1 MKYLDQQQIKTLLP
15 MSECIAVMRN
25 LFSLDPEKDLINPL
39 RPKMILPNGGILGMM
54 PAYIR
59 PYGVM
64 GIKVISVYLQ
74 NYEMGLSSHQGI
86 INLFDAENGI
96 LLLSLDADE
105 VTAIRT
111 AAVSALM
118 TDLLAVDEAETLCL
132 IGTGTQAITHL
143 EAISLVRPIKRVQV
157 WSKNPAN
164 VARFVREQSA
174 HHNVDII
181 ACSSAEAAVREA
193 DIVCTLTSSSEPLV
207 FNPWLKAGVH
217 INAVGASTPNYR
229 ELAPEVIF
237 DSDVFVD
244 NYESAC
250 NEAGDLILAV
260 GDKSKVKSL
269 IKGDIHEVL
278 TQPGLADKSHKTMFK
293 SLGLAIEDLA
303 VAHYCWQK
311 LPKQTLSS

>member
-1 MKYLDQQQIKTLLP
+1 MKYLDQQQIKDLLP
-15 MSECIAVMRN
+15 MAKCIEVMRN

-39 RPKMILPNGGILGMM
+39 RPKMMLPNGGILGMM

-74 NYEMGLSSHQGI
+74 NYEKGLSSHQGI
-86 INLFDAENGI
+86 IHLFDAENGV

-118 TDLLAVDEAETLCL
+118 TDLLVEDRAETLCL

-143 EAISLVRPIKRVQV
+143 EAIRLVRPIKRVKV

-164 VARFVREQSA
+164 VVRFVKEQSA
-174 HHNVDII
+174 HHDIELI
-181 ACSSAEAAVREA
+181 ACQSAEDAVREA
-193 DIVCTLTSSSEPLV
+193 DIVCTLTSSSESLV
-207 FNPWLKAGVH
+207 FNHWLKAGIH

-244 NYESAC
+244 NYESAG

-260 GDKSKVKSL
+260 GDKTKVRPL
-269 IKGDIHEVL
+269 IKGDIHEIL
-278 TQPGLADKSHKTMFK
+278 TKPELVDKSRKTLFK
-293 SLGLAIEDLA
+293 SLGLAIEDIA

-311 LPKQTLSS
+311 LLK

>member
-1 MKYLDQQQIKTLLP
+1 

-25 LFSLDPEKDLINPL
+25 LFNLDPAKDLINPL

-74 NYEMGLSSHQGI
+74 NYEKGLSSHQGI
-86 INLFDAENGI
+86 IHLFDAENGV

-118 TDLLAVDEAETLCL
+118 TDLLAMDEAETLCL

-143 EAISLVRPIKRVQV
+143 EAIRLVRPIKRVQV

-164 VARFVREQSA
+164 VERFVQEQSA
-174 HHNVDII
+174 HHDIDFI
-181 ACSSAEAAVREA
+181 ACPSAETAVREA

-207 FNPWLKAGVH
+207 FNPWLKAGAHV
-217 INAVGASTPNYR
+217 NAVGASTPNYR

-244 NYESAC
+244 NYESAG

-260 GDKSKVKSL
+260 GDKSKVRPL
-269 IKGDIHEVL
+269 IKGDIHEAL
-278 TQPGLADKSHKTMFK
+278 TKPGLVDKSCKTLFK
-293 SLGLAIEDLA
+293 SLGLAIEDIA

-311 LPKQTLSS
+311 LLK

>member
-1 MKYLDQQQIKTLLP
+1 

-39 RPKMILPNGGILGMM
+39 RPKMMMPNGGILGMM

-74 NYEMGLSSHQGI
+74 NYEKGLSSHQGI
-86 INLFDAENGI
+86 IHLFDAENGV

-118 TDLLAVDEAETLCL
+118 TGLLAEDDAETLCL

-143 EAISLVRPIKRVQV
+143 EAIRLVRPIKRVQV

-164 VARFVREQSA
+164 VERFVKEQSA
-174 HHNVDII
+174 HHDVELI
-181 ACSSAEAAVREA
+181 ACQSAEAAVREA

-229 ELAPEVIF
+229 ELAPEIIF

-244 NYESAC
+244 NYESAS

-260 GDKSKVKSL
+260 EDKTKVRPLIKADIYGVLTKPGLVDKSR
-269 IKGDIHEVL
+269 
-278 TQPGLADKSHKTMFK
+278 KTLFK
-293 SLGLAIEDLA
+293 SLGLAIEDIA
-303 VAHYCWQK
+303 VAYYCWQK
-311 LPKQTLSS
+311 IT

>member
-1 MKYLDQQQIKTLLP
+1 

-39 RPKMILPNGGILGMM
+39 RPKMVLPNGGILGMM
-54 PAYIR
+54 PAYIQ
-59 PYGVM
+59 PYGAM
-64 GIKVISVYLQ
+64 GLKVISIYQQ
-74 NYEMGLSSHQGI
+74 NHGKGVSSHQGI
-86 INLFDAENGI
+86 IHLFDAENGV

-118 TDLLAVDEAETLCL
+118 TDLLAVDAAETLCL

-143 EAISLVRPIKRVQV
+143 EAIRLVRPIKRVQV

-164 VARFVREQSA
+164 VARFVQEQSV
-174 HHNVDII
+174 HHDIELI
-181 ACSSAEAAVREA
+181 ACQSAEAAVREA
-193 DIVCTLTSSSEPLV
+193 DIVCTLTSSAEPLV

-229 ELAPEVIF
+229 ELAPEIIF

-260 GDKSKVKSL
+260 EDKTKVKSL
-269 IKGDIHEVL
+269 IKADIHEIL
-278 TQPGLADKSHKTMFK
+278 TKPGLVDQSHQTLFK
-293 SLGLAIEDLA
+293 SLGLAIEDIA

-311 LPKQTLSS
+311 ITLPKQDVR

>member
-1 MKYLDQQQIKTLLP
+1 
-15 MSECIAVMRN
+15 MSECIAVMRD
-25 LFSLDPEKDLINPL
+25 LFSLDPAKDLINPL

-74 NYEMGLSSHQGI
+74 NYEKGLSSHQGI
-86 INLFDAENGI
+86 IHLFDAENGM
-96 LLLSLDADE
+96 LLLSMDADE

-118 TDLLAVDEAETLCL
+118 TDLLAVNEAETLCL

-143 EAISLVRPIKRVQV
+143 EAISLVRPIKLVQV

-164 VARFVREQSA
+164 VARFVQEQSA
-174 HHNVDII
+174 HHDIDII
-181 ACSSAEAAVREA
+181 ACPSAEVAVREA

-217 INAVGASTPNYR
+217 VNAVGASTPNYQ
-229 ELAPEVIF
+229 ELAPEIVF

-244 NYESAC
+244 NYESAG

-260 GDKSKVKSL
+260 GDKSKVRPL
-269 IKGDIHEVL
+269 IKADIHEVL
-278 TQPGLADKSHKTMFK
+278 NQPELADKSRKTLFK
-293 SLGLAIEDLA
+293 SLGLAIEDIA
-303 VAHYCWQK
+303 VAHYCWKK
-311 LPKQTLSS
+311 LLK

>member
-1 MKYLDQQQIKTLLP
+1 

-25 LFSLDPEKDLINPL
+25 LFSLNPEKDLINPL
-39 RPKMILPNGGILGMM
+39 RPKMMLPNGGILGMM

-74 NYEMGLSSHQGI
+74 NYEKGLSSHQGVI
-86 INLFDAENGI
+86 HLFDAENGM

-118 TDLLAVDEAETLCL
+118 TDLLAEDGAETLCL

-143 EAISLVRPIKRVQV
+143 EAIRLVRPIKRVQV
-157 WSKNPAN
+157 WSKNPTN
-164 VARFVREQSA
+164 VARFVQEQSA

-193 DIVCTLTSSSEPLV
+193 DIVCTLTSSAEPLV
-207 FNPWLKAGVH
+207 FNPWLKAGAHV
-217 INAVGASTPNYR
+217 NAVGASTPNYR
-229 ELAPEVIF
+229 ELAPEIIF

-244 NYESAC
+244 NYESAG

-260 GDKSKVKSL
+260 GDKNKVRPL
-269 IKGDIHEVL
+269 IKADIHEVL
-278 TQPGLADKSHKTMFK
+278 TQPELVDKSRKTLFK
-293 SLGLAIEDLA
+293 SLGLAIEDIA

-311 LPKQTLSS
+311 IT

>member
-1 MKYLDQQQIKTLLP
+1 
-15 MSECIAVMRN
+15 MSECIAVMRD
-25 LFSLDPEKDLINPL
+25 LFKLDPAKDLINPL

-74 NYEMGLSSHQGI
+74 NYEKGLSSHQGVI
-86 INLFDAENGI
+86 HLFDAENGV

-143 EAISLVRPIKRVQV
+143 EAIQLVRPIKRVQV
-157 WSKNPAN
+157 WSKNPAK
-164 VARFVREQSA
+164 VERFVQEQSA
-174 HHNVDII
+174 HHDIDFI
-181 ACSSAEAAVREA
+181 ACPSAEAAVRES

-207 FNPWLKAGVH
+207 FNPWLKAGAHV
-217 INAVGASTPNYR
+217 NAVGASTPNYR

-244 NYESAC
+244 NYESAS

-260 GDKSKVKSL
+260 GDKTKVRPL
-269 IKGDIHEVL
+269 IKGDIHEAL
-278 TQPGLADKSHKTMFK
+278 TIPGLVDKSRKTLFK
-293 SLGLAIEDLA
+293 SLGLAIEDIA

-311 LPKQTLSS
+311 LLK

>member
-1 MKYLDQQQIKTLLP
+1 MP
-15 MSECIAVMRN
+15 ACIAVMRD

-39 RPKMILPNGGILGMM
+39 RPKMMLPNGGILGMM

-74 NYEMGLSSHQGI
+74 NYEKGLSSHQGI
-86 INLFDAENGI
+86 IHLFDAENGV

-143 EAISLVRPIKRVQV
+143 EAIRLVRPIKRVQV
-157 WSKNPAN
+157 WSKNPVN
-164 VARFVREQSA
+164 VARFVQEQSA
-174 HHNVDII
+174 HHDIDI
-181 ACSSAEAAVREA
+181 LVSPNAESAVRGA
-193 DIVCTLTSSSEPLV
+193 DVICTLTSSSEPLV

-229 ELAPEVIF
+229 ELASEVIF

-244 NYESAC
+244 NYESGC

-260 GDKSKVKSL
+260 GDKSKVRPL
-269 IKGDIHEVL
+269 IKADIHEVL
-278 TQPGLADKSHKTMFK
+278 TKPGLVDKSRKTLFK

-303 VAHYCWQK
+303 VAHYCWHK
-311 LPKQTLSS
+311 IARTLN

>member
-1 MKYLDQQQIKTLLP
+1 
-15 MSECIAVMRN
+15 MRN
-25 LFSLDPEKDLINPL
+25 LFSLNPEKDLINPL
-39 RPKMILPNGGILGMM
+39 RPKMMLPNGGILGMM

-74 NYEMGLSSHQGI
+74 NYEKGLSSHQGVI
-86 INLFDAENGI
+86 HLFDAENGM

-118 TDLLAVDEAETLCL
+118 TDLLAEDGAETLCL

-143 EAISLVRPIKRVQV
+143 EAIRLVRPIKRVQV
-157 WSKNPAN
+157 WSKNPTN
-164 VARFVREQSA
+164 VARFVQEQSA

-193 DIVCTLTSSSEPLV
+193 DIVCTLTSSAEPLV
-207 FNPWLKAGVH
+207 FNPWLKAGAHV
-217 INAVGASTPNYR
+217 NAVGASTPNYR
-229 ELAPEVIF
+229 ELAPEIIF

-244 NYESAC
+244 NYESAG

-260 GDKSKVKSL
+260 GDKNKVRPL
-269 IKGDIHEVL
+269 IKADIHEVL
-278 TQPGLADKSHKTMFK
+278 TQPELVDKSRKTLFK
-293 SLGLAIEDLA
+293 SLGLAIEDIA

-311 LPKQTLSS
+311 IT

>member
-1 MKYLDQQQIKTLLP
+1 

-25 LFSLDPEKDLINPL
+25 LFSLNPEKDLINPL
-39 RPKMILPNGGILGMM
+39 RPKMMLPNGGILGMM

-74 NYEMGLSSHQGI
+74 NYEKGLSSHQGVI
-86 INLFDAENGI
+86 HLFDAENGM

-118 TDLLAVDEAETLCL
+118 TDLLAEDGAETLCL

-164 VARFVREQSA
+164 VARFVQEQSA
-174 HHNVDII
+174 YHGIDII
-181 ACSSAEAAVREA
+181 ACQNAESAVRGA

-207 FNPWLKAGVH
+207 FNPWLKAGAHV
-217 INAVGASTPNYR
+217 NAVGASTPNYR

-244 NYESAC
+244 NYESAG

-260 GDKSKVKSL
+260 GDKNKVRPL
-269 IKGDIHEVL
+269 IKADIHEVL
-278 TQPGLADKSHKTMFK
+278 SQAHLVDKSRKTLFK
-293 SLGLAIEDLA
+293 SLGLAIEDIA

-311 LPKQTLSS
+311 IT

>member
-1 MKYLDQQQIKTLLP
+1 MKYLDQTQIKALLP
-15 MSECIAVMRN
+15 MSECIAIMRD
-25 LFSLDPEKDLINPL
+25 LFRLDPEKDLINPL

-54 PAYIR
+54 PAYIQ

-64 GIKVISVYLQ
+64 GIKVISIYQQ
-74 NYEMGLSSHQGI
+74 NYAKGLSSHQGI
-86 INLFDAENGI
+86 IHLFDSENGM

-118 TDLLAVDEAETLCL
+118 TDLLAEDHAETLCL

-164 VARFVREQSA
+164 VARFVQEQSE
-174 HHNVDII
+174 HHDIELI
-181 ACSSAEAAVREA
+181 ACQSAEAAVREA

-244 NYESAC
+244 NYESAG

-260 GDKSKVKSL
+260 GDKTKVRPL
-269 IKGDIHEVL
+269 IKGDIHEAL
-278 TQPGLADKSHKTMFK
+278 TKPGLIDKSHKTLFK
-293 SLGLAIEDLA
+293 SLGLAIEDIA

-311 LPKQTLSS
+311 LLK

>member
-1 MKYLDQQQIKTLLP
+1 
-15 MSECIAVMRN
+15 MSECIAVMRD
-25 LFSLDPEKDLINPL
+25 LFKLDPAKDLINPL

-74 NYEMGLSSHQGI
+74 NYEKGLSSHQGI
-86 INLFDAENGI
+86 IHLFDAENGV

-143 EAISLVRPIKRVQV
+143 EAIRLLRPIKRVQV

-164 VARFVREQSA
+164 VERFVQEQSA
-174 HHNVDII
+174 HHDIDII
-181 ACSSAEAAVREA
+181 ACPSAEAAVREA

-207 FNPWLKAGVH
+207 FNPWLKAGAHV
-217 INAVGASTPNYR
+217 NAVGASTPNYR

-244 NYESAC
+244 NYESAS

-260 GDKSKVKSL
+260 GDKTKVRPL
-269 IKGDIHEVL
+269 IKGDIHEAL
-278 TQPGLADKSHKTMFK
+278 TIPGLVDKSRKTLFK
-293 SLGLAIEDLA
+293 SLGLAIEDIA

-311 LPKQTLSS
+311 LLK

>member
-1 MKYLDQQQIKTLLP
+1 

-25 LFSLDPEKDLINPL
+25 LFSLDPEKDIINPL
-39 RPKMILPNGGILGMM
+39 RPKMMLPNGGILGMM
-54 PAYIR
+54 PAYIQ

-74 NYEMGLSSHQGI
+74 NYEKGLSSHQGVI
-86 INLFDAENGI
+86 LLFDAENGA

-118 TDLLAVDEAETLCL
+118 TDLLAEDNAETLCL
-132 IGTGTQAITHL
+132 IGTGTQAVTHL
-143 EAISLVRPIKRVQV
+143 EAIRLVRPIKRVQV

-164 VARFVREQSA
+164 VARFVQEQSL
-174 HHNVDII
+174 HHNEIELI
-181 ACSSAEAAVREA
+181 PCQNAEAAVREA
-193 DIVCTLTSSSEPLV
+193 DIVCTLTSSAEPLV
-207 FNPWLKAGVH
+207 FNHWLNSNVH
-217 INAVGASTPNYR
+217 VNAVGASTPNFR
-229 ELAPEVIF
+229 ELAPEIIF

-244 NYESAC
+244 NYESAN

-260 GDKSKVKSL
+260 GDKTKVRSL

-278 TQPGLADKSHKTMFK
+278 TKPGLVDKSRKTLFK
-293 SLGLAIEDLA
+293 SLGLAIEDIA
-303 VAHYCWQK
+303 VAHYCWK
-311 LPKQTLSS
+311 KIT

>member
-1 MKYLDQQQIKTLLP
+1 

-25 LFSLDPEKDLINPL
+25 LFSLNPEKDLINPL
-39 RPKMILPNGGILGMM
+39 RPKMMLPNGGILGMM

-74 NYEMGLSSHQGI
+74 NYEKGLSSHQGVI
-86 INLFDAENGI
+86 HLFDAENGM

-118 TDLLAVDEAETLCL
+118 TDLLAEDGAETLCL

-143 EAISLVRPIKRVQV
+143 EAIRLVRPIKRVQV
-157 WSKNPAN
+157 WSKNPVN
-164 VARFVREQSA
+164 VARFVQEQSV

-207 FNPWLKAGVH
+207 FNPWLKAGAHV
-217 INAVGASTPNYR
+217 NAVGASTPNYR

-244 NYESAC
+244 NYESAS

-260 GDKSKVKSL
+260 GDKTKVRPL

-278 TQPGLADKSHKTMFK
+278 TKPHLVDKSRKTLFK
-293 SLGLAIEDLA
+293 SLGLAIEDIA

-311 LPKQTLSS
+311 TT

>member
-1 MKYLDQQQIKTLLP
+1 

-39 RPKMILPNGGILGMM
+39 RPKMMMPNGGILGMM

-64 GIKVISVYLQ
+64 GIKVISIYQQ
-74 NYEMGLSSHQGI
+74 NYEKGLSSHQGI
-86 INLFDAENGI
+86 IHLFDAENGM

-118 TDLLAVDEAETLCL
+118 TSLLAEDGAETLCL
-132 IGTGTQAITHL
+132 IGTGTQAVTHL
-143 EAISLVRPIKRVQV
+143 EAIRLVRPIKRVQV

-164 VARFVREQSA
+164 VERFVKEQSL
-174 HHNVDII
+174 HHNDIELI
-181 ACSSAEAAVREA
+181 ACQSAEAAVREA
-193 DIVCTLTSSSEPLV
+193 DIVCTLTSSAEPLV
-207 FNPWLKAGVH
+207 FNPWLKANVH
-217 INAVGASTPNYR
+217 INAVGASTPNFR
-229 ELAPEVIF
+229 ELAPEIIF

-244 NYESAC
+244 NYESAG

-260 GDKSKVKSL
+260 GDKTKVRPL
-269 IKGDIHEVL
+269 IKGNIHEVL
-278 TQPGLADKSHKTMFK
+278 TKPELVDKTRKTLFK
-293 SLGLAIEDLA
+293 SLGLAIEDIA

-311 LPKQTLSS
+311 IT

>member
-1 MKYLDQQQIKTLLP
+1 
-15 MSECIAVMRN
+15 MSECIAVMRD
-25 LFSLDPEKDLINPL
+25 LFSLDPAKDLINPL

-74 NYEMGLSSHQGI
+74 NYEKGLSSHQGI
-86 INLFDAENGI
+86 IHLFDAENGM
-96 LLLSLDADE
+96 LLLSMDADE

-118 TDLLAVDEAETLCL
+118 TDLLAVNEAETLCL

-164 VARFVREQSA
+164 VARFVQEQST
-174 HHNVDII
+174 HHEIDII
-181 ACSSAEAAVREA
+181 ACPSAEAAVREA

-207 FNPWLKAGVH
+207 FSPWLKAGVH
-217 INAVGASTPNYR
+217 VNAVGASTPNYQ
-229 ELAPEVIF
+229 ELAPEIVF

-244 NYESAC
+244 NYESAG

-260 GDKSKVKSL
+260 GDKSKVRPL
-269 IKGDIHEVL
+269 IKADIHEVL
-278 TQPGLADKSHKTMFK
+278 NQPELADKSRKTLFK
-293 SLGLAIEDLA
+293 SLGLAIEDIA
-303 VAHYCWQK
+303 VAHYCWKK
-311 LPKQTLSS
+311 LLK

>member
-1 MKYLDQQQIKTLLP
+1 
-15 MSECIAVMRN
+15 MSECIAVMRD
-25 LFSLDPEKDLINPL
+25 LFKLDPAKDLINPL

-74 NYEMGLSSHQGI
+74 NYEKGLSSHQGVI
-86 INLFDAENGI
+86 HLFDAENGV

-143 EAISLVRPIKRVQV
+143 EAIQLVRPIKRVQV
-157 WSKNPAN
+157 WSKNPAK
-164 VARFVREQSA
+164 VERFVQEQSA
-174 HHNVDII
+174 HHDIDFI
-181 ACSSAEAAVREA
+181 ACPSAEAAVREA

-217 INAVGASTPNYR
+217 VNAVGASTPNYR

-244 NYESAC
+244 NYESAS

-260 GDKSKVKSL
+260 GDKTKVRPL
-269 IKGDIHEVL
+269 IKGDIHEAL
-278 TQPGLADKSHKTMFK
+278 TKPGLIDKSHKTLFK
-293 SLGLAIEDLA
+293 SLGLAIEDIA

-311 LPKQTLSS
+311 LLK

>member
-1 MKYLDQQQIKTLLP
+1 MKYLDQQQIKALLP

-25 LFSLDPEKDLINPL
+25 LFSLNPEKDLINPL
-39 RPKMILPNGGILGMM
+39 RPKMMLPNGGILGMM

-74 NYEMGLSSHQGI
+74 NYEKGLSSHQGVI
-86 INLFDAENGI
+86 HLFDAENGM

-118 TDLLAVDEAETLCL
+118 TDLLAEDGAETLCL

-143 EAISLVRPIKRVQV
+143 EAIRLVRPIKRVQV
-157 WSKNPAN
+157 WSKNPTN
-164 VARFVREQSA
+164 VARFVQEQSA

-193 DIVCTLTSSSEPLV
+193 DIVCTLTSSAEPLV
-207 FNPWLKAGVH
+207 FNPWLKAGAHV
-217 INAVGASTPNYR
+217 NAVGASTPNYR
-229 ELAPEVIF
+229 ELAPEIIF

-244 NYESAC
+244 NYESAG

-260 GDKSKVKSL
+260 GDKNKVRPL
-269 IKGDIHEVL
+269 IKADIHEVL
-278 TQPGLADKSHKTMFK
+278 TQPELVDKSRKTLFK
-293 SLGLAIEDLA
+293 SLGLAIEDIA

-311 LPKQTLSS
+311 IT

>member
-1 MKYLDQQQIKTLLP
+1 

-39 RPKMILPNGGILGMM
+39 RPKMMMPNGGILGMM

-64 GIKVISVYLQ
+64 GIKVISIYQQ
-74 NYEMGLSSHQGI
+74 NYEKGLSSHQGI
-86 INLFDAENGI
+86 IHLFDAENGM

-143 EAISLVRPIKRVQV
+143 EAIRLIRPIKRVQV
-157 WSKNPAN
+157 WSKNPVN
-164 VARFVREQSA
+164 VERFVQEQSA
-174 HHNVDII
+174 HHEIDII
-181 ACSSAEAAVREA
+181 ACLNAESAVRGA
-193 DIVCTLTSSSEPLV
+193 DVVCTLTSSSEPLV
-207 FNPWLKAGVH
+207 FHPWLKAGVH

-229 ELAPEVIF
+229 ELASEVIF
-237 DSDVFVD
+237 DSEVFVD
-244 NYESAC
+244 NYESGC

-260 GDKSKVKSL
+260 ADKSKVKPL
-269 IKGDIHEVL
+269 IKADIHEVL
-278 TQPGLADKSHKTMFK
+278 TKPGLVDKSRKTLFK
-293 SLGLAIEDLA
+293 SLGLAIEDIA
-303 VAHYCWQK
+303 VAYYCWQK
-311 LPKQTLSS
+311 IA

>member
-1 MKYLDQQQIKTLLP
+1 

-39 RPKMILPNGGILGMM
+39 RPKMMMPNGGILGMM

-64 GIKVISVYLQ
+64 GIKVISIYQQ
-74 NYEMGLSSHQGI
+74 NYEKGLSSHQGI
-86 INLFDAENGI
+86 IHLFDAENGM

-143 EAISLVRPIKRVQV
+143 EAIRLIRPIKRVQV
-157 WSKNPAN
+157 WSKNPVN
-164 VARFVREQSA
+164 VERFVQEQSA
-174 HHNVDII
+174 HHEIDII
-181 ACSSAEAAVREA
+181 ACPNAESAVRGA
-193 DIVCTLTSSSEPLV
+193 DVICTLTSSSEPLV
-207 FNPWLKAGVH
+207 FHPWLKAGVH

-229 ELAPEVIF
+229 ELASEVIF
-237 DSDVFVD
+237 DSEVFVD
-244 NYESAC
+244 NYESGC

-260 GDKSKVKSL
+260 ADKSKVKPL
-269 IKGDIHEVL
+269 IKADIHEVL
-278 TQPGLADKSHKTMFK
+278 TKPGLVDKSRKTLFK
-293 SLGLAIEDLA
+293 SLGLAIEDIA

-311 LPKQTLSS
+311 TA